1 MEDAPIIHP
10 YREPLHVTLTRNALI
25 AIGVGGILAWRT
37 GAITRWPVISL
48 LTLWPALGGH
58 FVELFFLNFLRPK
71 LSPARPI
78 QIAARFATW
87 FTGGLLIGAAVIL
100 CARPL
105 NGFRPIRWQNL
116 WLAGLIFI
124 AIELTVHLILQL
136 RQRPNFY
143 NGRG

>member
-1 MEDAPIIHP
+1 MDAAASGL
-10 YREPLHVTLTRNALI
+10 RS
-25 AIGVGGILAWRT
+25 
-37 GAITRWPVISL
+37 GAIARWPVISL

-58 FVELFFLNFLRPK
+58 FVEIFFLNFLRPK
-71 LSPARPI
+71 LSPARTI
-78 QIAARFATW
+78 QIAARLATW
-87 FTGGLLIGAAVIL
+87 FTGGLLIGLAVVL

-124 AIELTVHLILQL
+124 GIELTAHLFLQL
-136 RQRPNFY
+136 RHRPSFY